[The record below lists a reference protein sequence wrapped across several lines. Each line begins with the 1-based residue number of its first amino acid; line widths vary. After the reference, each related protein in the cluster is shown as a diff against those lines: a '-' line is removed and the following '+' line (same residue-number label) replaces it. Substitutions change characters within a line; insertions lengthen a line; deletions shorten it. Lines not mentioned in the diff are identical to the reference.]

1 MNRKEINLG
10 IFGFGCVG
18 YGLWQVLEQTPGL
31 KTKIKKIGVK
41 DKKKSRPIHQD
52 YFTYDPFEI
61 LNDPEINVIVE
72 LIDDREAALL
82 LVKKAL

>member
-1 MNRKEINLG
+1 MNRTEINLG

-41 DKKKSRPIHQD
+41 DK
-52 YFTYDPFEI
+52 
-61 LNDPEINVIVE
+61 
-72 LIDDREAALL
+72 
-82 LVKKAL
+82 